1 MVSFIPRLDPDRPL
15 PGVSPQRWVQ
25 FVADYD
31 AFVVGPWS
39 AKAAAL
45 GWDARSLFGCHR
57 DMPHLAVWWGAIWF
71 VNGGVIDDVAPDVM
85 HVTTMRGTQQSIR
98 KMDHTYD
105 FLVPVWDAP
114 APSATSRYS
123 ASLP

>member
-1 MVSFIPRLDPDRPL
+1 MASFIPCLDPDRPL
-15 PGVSPQRWVQ
+15 PGVPPQRWAQ

-31 AFVVGPWS
+31 AFTDSPWS

-57 DMPHLAVWWGAIWF
+57 DMPHLAVWWGALWF
-71 VNGGVIDDVAPDVM
+71 VNGGAIDDISSDIIRI
-85 HVTTMRGTQQSIR
+85 TTAHGTQQSIR
-98 KMDHTYD
+98 KMDHAYD
-105 FLVPVWDAP
+105 FIVPVWDVP
-114 APSATSRYS
+114 VSSAAGRYS